1 MSPSSGQTGGANDDT
16 SLRMAPARRAM
27 LRSRNFKRET
37 LMTVRHLAL
46 SGALMATLLLAACHP
61 IPKESIPKASP
72 PAPTLT
78 PEPMQANLNDFA
90 FAFSVIFEEEV
101 EPEAYAEIISK
112 IDNCFRFRS
121 PEDTRTLHTP
131 GRAAAIQ
138 WVSIMLM
145 TINMDSGLFENVK
158 PQTSSFYN
166 RLVQLH
172 ESCMEN

>member
-1 MSPSSGQTGGANDDT
+1 MPALLICLPDLPWLDPTCYSPSTRHT
-16 SLRMAPARRAM
+16 
-27 LRSRNFKRET
+27 KEEI
-37 LMTVRHLAL
+37 LMTIRLLNL
-46 SGALMATLLLAACHP
+46 SGALTTKLLLAACNP
-61 IPKESIPKASP
+61 IPPEPSPKVNS
-72 PAPTLT
+72 PAPTPT

-90 FAFSVIFEEEV
+90 FAFSVIFEEEI

-112 IDNCFRFRS
+112 IDDCFRFRS
-121 PEDTRTLHTP
+121 PDDLRTLHPP

-145 TINMDSGLFENVK
+145 TINIDSGLFENVK

-172 ESCMEN
+172 EFCMED